1 MRKVS
6 HVAPHTQSRS
16 TSATVPLVGATNF
29 QQQFASSL
37 PFASES
43 ADVLY
48 EYFPLPMEDWQGPV
62 DAVYRPHVVHH
73 TNMPQ
78 LKYVTARG
86 QSKRYFAAEDVF

>member
-6 HVAPHTQSRS
+6 HVAPQTQSRS

-48 EYFPLPMEDWQGPV
+48 EYFPLPIEDWQGPV

-78 LKYVTARG
+78 MKYVTARG

>member
-1 MRKVS
+1 MPQ
-6 HVAPHTQSRS
+6 AQSRS
-16 TSATVPLVGATNF
+16 TSATVLNTANF
-29 QQQFASSL
+29 QQML
-37 PFASES
+37 PVPFTSES

-48 EYFPLPMEDWQGPV
+48 EYFPLGLEDWQGPV

-78 LKYVTARG
+78 MKYITARG